1 MSKLIL
7 FSNFISSGRRRY
19 FTIVAIFLDL
29 ILILYS
35 FWLAFDLRYLD
46 SSIVFDYSISKLWF
60 GSILTSMVVIT
71 SLFLLRAYSHLNRNL
86 DFSILLP
93 LTIGSLSGFV
103 AVTIFDFFGTAQ
115 IPRSIPIIQLLL
127 NIVGLTSVRL
137 VYRGISRRL
146 NLGTQEPVII
156 FGAGATGRRLCNL
169 ISSDYKYTVV
179 GFVDD
184 DIGKKSAVISGVRV
198 FPREKV
204 QELYHRLN
212 VRKVILCIPNSS
224 DSELKAISRF
234 FVDNGFGVLSIP
246 RIDELLSGK
255 ARLHQ
260 SEMLDIANLTG
271 RNEVE
276 REASYL
282 AEIYTGSVVLVT
294 GAGGSIGSELCRQL
308 VDLELSKLVLFEV
321 SEFNLF
327 KILSELEGRSK
338 HIDSFEIIPVLGSIL
353 DSSLL
358 QKVCEDHDVDTFF
371 HAAAYKHVSLVEGN
385 IAVAMKNNV
394 IGTKNC
400 VDVAFKQNVKRFVLV
415 SSDKAVRPTNI
426 MGASKRVSELIVQTR
441 FGTSERSNAAIVR
454 FGNVLNSSGSVIP
467 IFRSQIAKGGPVT
480 VTDPE
485 VTRFFM
491 TIVEASQLIIHCSS
505 LESRGDVFVLDMGKP
520 VKIVDL
526 AKRLIG
532 LSGLSLKN
540 ESNPEGDIEIV
551 YTGLR
556 PGEKMHE
563 ELSLE
568 DSLMPTANAKVLR
581 EMPKDLNKLQIEDL
595 LNALESAM
603 NSENPAE
610 LKRLLS
616 SPNVNYV
623 REASL

>member
-7 FSNFISSGRRRY
+7 FSNFISSERRRY
-19 FTIVAIFLDL
+19 FTAFAIFLDF

-46 SSIVFDYSISKLWF
+46 SSIVFDYSIPKLWF
-60 GSILTSMVVIT
+60 ASTLTSIVVIT

-103 AVTIFDFFGTAQ
+103 AVTIVDFFGTAQ

-127 NIVGLTSVRL
+127 NIVGLTSIRL
-137 VYRGISRRL
+137 VYRAISRRL

-156 FGAGATGRRLCNL
+156 FGAGATGRRLCSL
-169 ISSDYKYTVV
+169 ISNDYKYAVV

-184 DIGKKSAVISGVRV
+184 DIGKKSVVISGVKV

-204 QELYHRLN
+204 RELYHRLN

-224 DSELKAISRF
+224 DSEIKAISRF

-282 AEIYTGSVVLVT
+282 TELYTGSVVLVT

-308 VDLELSKLVLFEV
+308 VDLELSKLILFEV
-321 SEFNLF
+321 SEFSLF
-327 KILSELEGRSK
+327 KVLKELEGRSK
-338 HIDSFEIIPVLGSIL
+338 HIDSFKIIPVLGSIL

-358 QKVCEDHDVDTFF
+358 QKVCEDHNVDTFF

-385 IAVAMKNNV
+385 IGVAMKNNV

-400 VDVAFKQNVKRFVLV
+400 VDVAFKKNVKRFVLV

-441 FGTSERSNAAIVR
+441 FGTSDRSNAAIVR

-480 VTDPE
+480 VTDPQ

-505 LESRGDVFVLDMGKP
+505 LEARGDVFVLDMGEP

-526 AKRLIG
+526 ATRMIG
-532 LSGLSLKN
+532 LSGLSLKDDK
-540 ESNPEGDIEIV
+540 NPEGDIEIV

-563 ELSLE
+563 ELSLQG
-568 DSLMPTANAKVLR
+568 SLLPTSNAKVLR
-581 EMPKDLNKLQIEDL
+581 ESPVELIESEIVNLIGMFETAIKNNDLKKIKQ
-595 LNALESAM
+595 
-603 NSENPAE
+603 
-610 LKRLLS
+610 LLS
-616 SPNVNYV
+616 NPYINYGN
-623 REASL
+623 